1 MPPVSKMMA
10 RFRLFSDLIHSGL
23 FVTFN
28 FIFKFQYSA
37 LLLLLSGLSYFIFYK
52 EEVDDFEYN
61 IKRGL
66 IGVALV
72 FIAFGFVQLFCCVLV
87 FKISIKASPRP
98 VMVPFIGR
106 IRSFGDLFLH
116 VASCTILF

>member
-87 FKISIKASPRP
+87 FKIS
-98 VMVPFIGR
+98 
-106 IRSFGDLFLH
+106 L
-116 VASCTILF
+116 